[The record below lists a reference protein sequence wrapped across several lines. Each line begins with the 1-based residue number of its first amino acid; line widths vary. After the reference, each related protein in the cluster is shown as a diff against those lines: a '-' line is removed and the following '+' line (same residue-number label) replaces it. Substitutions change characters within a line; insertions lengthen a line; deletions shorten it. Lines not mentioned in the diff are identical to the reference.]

1 MAYIRVYL
9 PLDKEEFEAIT
20 KLAEQ
25 ELRGFR
31 DQARFILRDGLIRQ
45 GALSVTIYNP
55 APITQEGLNNA

>member
-1 MAYIRVYL
+1 MTRITIIL
-9 PLDKEEFEAIT
+9 NDEESDALRI
-20 KLAEQ
+20 LAEK

-55 APITQEGLNNA
+55 APITQKGTAHD